1 MREQLYQ
8 LLENSAGSTA
18 ISFETL
24 VLRIFV
30 AAVIGMVIFVSY
42 WASHAGTIY
51 SQKFNVNLVIMTI
64 LTSTV
69 VTVIGNNIA
78 LSLGMVGALSIV
90 RFRTAIKDAR
100 DTAYIFWAIV
110 VGIAC
115 GAGGFTSAL
124 VGSAVVFLIMLVL
137 GRIRNDVRTLIVIRA
152 ARAQELAIEGLIY
165 EYFHGRAS
173 QRVKNTTEDSVEFMF
188 EIRRK
193 TLDKHQLEAENTI
206 TDELYALGG
215 VEYVNIVAQ
224 ADEIGS

>member
-78 LSLGMVGALSIV
+78 LSLGMVGALSVV